1 MSQLYCDI
9 PDELARKLEE
19 KAKRVKM
26 PVSKYLAKLI
36 ERDVEEQ
43 WPKDYFDCFGGWQGD
58 PLERPK
64 QGEYEQRTSFD

>member
-1 MSQLYCDI
+1 MSQLHCDV

-26 PVSKYLAKLI
+26 PVSKYLVQLI
-36 ERDVEEQ
+36 KRDVEKQ
-43 WPKDYFDCFGGWQGD
+43 WPKGYFDCFGGWQGG

-64 QGEYEQRTSFD
+64 QGEYEQRMSFD

>member
-1 MSQLYCDI
+1 MSQLHCDV

-26 PVSKYLAKLI
+26 PVSKYLVQLI
-36 ERDVEEQ
+36 ERDVGKQ
-43 WPKDYFDCFGGWQGD
+43 WPKGYFDCFGGWQGD

-64 QGEYEQRTSFD
+64 QGEYEQRMSFD